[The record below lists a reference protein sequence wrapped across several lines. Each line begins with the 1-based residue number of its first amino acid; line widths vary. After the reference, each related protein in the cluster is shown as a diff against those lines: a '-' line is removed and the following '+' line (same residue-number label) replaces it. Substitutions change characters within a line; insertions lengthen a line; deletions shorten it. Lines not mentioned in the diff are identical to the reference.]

1 MTILYFS
8 WSFIQFLKTA
18 KIISA
23 LQWNSQSSRRNNLNL
38 SNLVFLHQQ
47 TNRQQDDVRPDS
59 VTFERPSLKSD
70 ILVLQSSAG
79 PTNLLP
85 MFPLSENHFGRARV
99 CRIIFTRPN
108 NGEIKNSQ
116 EIPLMSFFLTPA
128 PHFPILSLLA
138 KLIVSPAGQL
148 LCALLAC
155 NSRKGTYPC
164 HCPLDN
170 VQGAFSF
177 PNAPILTLPLCV
189 RNFPPN

>member
-18 KIISA
+18 KIIFA
-23 LQWNSQSSRRNNLNL
+23 LQWNSQSSRRNNLN
-38 SNLVFLHQQ
+38 NI
-47 TNRQQDDVRPDS
+47 NRQIANKMMLDLTLWHSNDH
-59 VTFERPSLKSD
+59 LKSD
-70 ILVLQSSAG
+70 ILVLQSWAG

-108 NGEIKNSQ
+108 TGEMKNSQ

-148 LCALLAC
+148 LCALLAW